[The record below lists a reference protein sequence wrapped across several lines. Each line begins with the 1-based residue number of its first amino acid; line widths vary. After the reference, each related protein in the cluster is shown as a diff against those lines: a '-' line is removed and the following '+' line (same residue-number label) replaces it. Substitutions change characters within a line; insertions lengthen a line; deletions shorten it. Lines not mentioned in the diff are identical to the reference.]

1 MSKILVIDDE
11 PANVR
16 VLSISLRS
24 DGHEVVT
31 AGNGEQG
38 LAVFERERPDI
49 VLTDIKMPGMDGIEV
64 LEKIKAMNADAE
76 VIMVTGHGDID
87 NAIEALKH
95 GASDFLNK
103 PVRDAAISI
112 ALKRA
117 QEKLDIRR
125 KLAAYTENLESEI
138 ERATARLRRSE
149 RLAAI
154 GQTVAGVAHSIKN
167 ILHGFKGGSYLMDLG
182 LSRNDRQ
189 KLEAGWD
196 MVRRNITLTSDLVLD
211 MLSYSKDREPEYEP
225 CQPNAVATEVC
236 EMLRQTAHENQVAI
250 VTDLDP
256 QIDQVIM
263 DPRTI
268 ERVLMNL
275 MTNAI
280 DACMFDAS
288 SKKSWQVCL
297 KTRCEPGH
305 WIRFAVTDNGVGMTD
320 AVREKLFTS
329 FFSTKGHRGTGLG
342 LLVTQKLIE
351 EHDGQISVDSRDGV
365 GSTLTVRLPFQVVD
379 SSTPCDNE
387 PDRRDDNVRHGM

>member
-64 LEKIKAMNADAE
+64 LERIKAMNADAE

-103 PVRDAAISI
+103 PVRDAAIAI

-117 QEKLDIRR
+117 QEKLEIRR

-138 ERATARLRRSE
+138 QRATAQLRRSE

-182 LSRNDRQ
+182 MSRNDRQ

-196 MVRRNITLTSDLVLD
+196 MVRRNIALTSDLVLD
-211 MLSYSKDREPEYEP
+211 MLSYSKDREPEYER
-225 CQPNAVATEVC
+225 CRPNAVAAEVC
-236 EMLRQTAHENQVAI
+236 EMLRQTADENQVAI
-250 VTDLDP
+250 VSDLDP

-280 DACMFDAS
+280 DACIFDSATD
-288 SKKSWQVCL
+288 KSWQVRL

-305 WIRFAVTDNGVGMTD
+305 WIGFSVTDNGVGMTD
-320 AVREKLFTS
+320 AVRDKLFTS

-351 EHDGQISVDSRDGV
+351 EHGGRITVDSRDGV
-365 GSTLTVRLPFQVVD
+365 GSTLTVRLPFQVAD
-379 SSTPCDNE
+379 SSGAHDDQ
-387 PDRRDDNVRHGM
+387 PDGHRSMDG